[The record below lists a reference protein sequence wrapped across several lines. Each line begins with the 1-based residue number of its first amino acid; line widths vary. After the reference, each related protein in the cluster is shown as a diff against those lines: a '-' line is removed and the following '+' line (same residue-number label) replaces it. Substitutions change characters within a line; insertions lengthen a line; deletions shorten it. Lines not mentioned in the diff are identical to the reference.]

1 MPLHESESIV
11 MKSYNLA
18 EADRIVVFFTRDFGL
33 LRGVAK
39 GAKRLKSKF
48 GSTLEPF
55 SIVNIEFFLKEEREL
70 VSIQHAE
77 LIRSSFDIASDPQF
91 LQTFSYLADLVVNIA
106 PPNDP
111 NETLFRMIKACLETS
126 LADETDLAS
135 VQVYFEVW
143 MLRLGG
149 YLPDWSSCHRCS
161 RKISV
166 VETIDLDLDYYLLCG
181 SCSRGRGGT
190 KIAPLYRELIRS
202 AQIMAPPEFLQF
214 AAEHKEAVQELSAI
228 LKRMIVRSTGNERP
242 IERAFTLRG

>member
-1 MPLHESESIV
+1 MPLHESESV
-11 MKSYNLA
+11 VLKSHDLA

-77 LIRSSFDIASDPQF
+77 LVRSSFDLASDPQF

-111 NETLFRMIKACLETS
+111 NETLFRMIKACLETRVE
-126 LADETDLAS
+126 DEAGLAS
-135 VQVYFEVW
+135 IQVYFEVW

-149 YLPDWSSCHRCS
+149 YLPDWSSCHRC
-161 RKISV
+161 RRMLTDI
-166 VETIDLDLDYYLLCG
+166 ETADLDVDYYLLCG
-181 SCSRGRGGT
+181 TCSRGRGSA

-202 AQIMAPPEFLQF
+202 AQTLAPTDFLRF
-214 AAEHKEAVQELSAI
+214 AAEHKEAVNELSGI
-228 LKRMIVRSTGNERP
+228 LKRLIARSTGNERP